1 MPPRK
6 LRSPLALV
14 VLGLLAEESLH
25 PYAIRVRIGERAHD
39 RLPGVRLPSLYDVVQ
54 RLDGAG
60 LIRAGEP
67 GRAGRRP
74 ERVPYLITAA
84 GREALTGWVAESLA
98 DLSRGDEFPAALSFM
113 YVLGRDRVVEIL
125 PTRATEL
132 AASLVADEAALAQA
146 EAAGTPPIFLS
157 EHRYQLALR
166 RAQHDWL
173 VTFTEALRAGTLRW
187 PGPLRED

>member
-14 VLGLLAEESLH
+14 VLGLLAQESLH
-25 PYAIRVRIGERAHD
+25 PYAIRVRIGQRAHD

-74 ERVPYLITAA
+74 ERIPYLITAP
-84 GREALTGWVAESLA
+84 GREALTEWVAESLA
-98 DLSRGDEFPAALSFM
+98 DLSRSDEFPAALSFM

-125 PTRATEL
+125 HTRTAEL
-132 AASLVADEAALAQA
+132 AASLEADEAALAQA
-146 EAAGTPPIFLS
+146 EMAGTAPIFLS

-166 RAQHDWL
+166 RAQRDWL
-173 VTFTEALRAGTLRW
+173 ADFTEAVGAGTLRW
-187 PGPLRED
+187 PGPPRED